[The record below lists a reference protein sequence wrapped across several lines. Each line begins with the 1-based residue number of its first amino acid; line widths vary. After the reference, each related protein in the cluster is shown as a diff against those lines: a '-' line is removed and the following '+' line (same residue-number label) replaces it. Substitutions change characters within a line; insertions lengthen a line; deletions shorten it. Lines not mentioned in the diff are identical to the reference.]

1 LNRNKS
7 RGSGLPR
14 GRRLSTI
21 IFAIAGP
28 SRLPLTRVTFNCQES
43 HEIGLE
49 TIVGALPV
57 NKAPIVFSVV
67 ATLACGQSYADP
79 LASDAAACDAAKVD
93 ARNVVLWVLCHN
105 QADARLDK
113 NEPPYLI
120 EVWLGYRSGRLYL
133 AEQFHDGKISE
144 EDFRTKLALIGKE
157 AFDEAERRRRAHEG
171 R

>member
-1 LNRNKS
+1 MTWASDVDTMAN
-7 RGSGLPR
+7 
-14 GRRLSTI
+14 STV

-43 HEIGLE
+43 PETGLE
-49 TIVGALPV
+49 TIAGALPV

-113 NEPPYLI
+113 NDPPYLI

-144 EDFRTKLALIGKE
+144 EDFRTKLALIGKQ
-157 AFDEAERRRRAHEG
+157 AFEEAERRRQAHEG
-171 R
+171 H